1 MFTFS
6 DEGVTLGA
14 HVHQTKKMW
23 LQGLHPKFVIALN
36 TQPRRTTDWMR
47 EQYRRQA
54 EQLEEPATDPMRK
67 LPAGAP
73 AAFRNGMQ
81 QIEFHVD
88 LDSQEPIEWPLLG
101 KRSEDF
107 ENPAKPEWPAQNRV
121 FYALNPH
128 VREPL
133 PHMRETLE
141 DIEKR
146 RVGEQSFQPA
156 SSAEKHKGLERQR
169 ERVMNQV
176 KVSSLQHAPVEAA
189 EVLRPAAEVFGVVAK
204 EHGYYYGEAKQK
216 TDPAT
221 GQRQFVP
228 PEQRRPDPSMPPN
241 AKRAANSVLRMAP
254 LAALDMTNEQKAASG
269 VPATAVRFA
278 YVYPN
283 PNLVL
288 QVRAAAGELKRRQR
302 EAEGH

>member
-6 DEGVTLGA
+6 DEGVALGA

-36 TQPRRTTDWMR
+36 KQPRKTTEWMR

-54 EQLEEPATDPMRK
+54 DQLQEPATDPTGK
-67 LPAGAP
+67 LPPGA
-73 AAFRNGMQ
+73 ATAFRSGSQ
-81 QIEFHVD
+81 SIEFCVD
-88 LDSQEPIEWPLLG
+88 LDSQDNIEWPLLG

-107 ENPAKPEWPAQNRV
+107 ENPAKPDWPAKNRV

-128 VREPL
+128 LKDTL
-133 PHMRETLE
+133 PHMQETLE
-141 DIEKR
+141 EVEKK
-146 RVGEQSFQPA
+146 RVGEQSFPPA
-156 SSAEKHKGLERQR
+156 SSAEKHKALERQR
-169 ERVMNQV
+169 ERVMNSV
-176 KVSSLQHAPVEAA
+176 KVSSLQRAPVEAA

-204 EHGYYYGEAKQK
+204 EHGYYYGEAKQA

-221 GQRQFVP
+221 GQRRFVP
-228 PEQRRPDPSMPPN
+228 PEDRRPDPGMPPN

-254 LAALDMTNEQKAASG
+254 LAALYMTNEQKAASG
-269 VPATAVRFA
+269 VPETAVRFA

-283 PNLVL
+283 PNIVL
-288 QVRAAAGELKRRQR
+288 QVDYGCPGCPSLSPRRP
-302 EAEGH
+302 